1 MLNNKWTYLKRINL
15 KRYSWC
21 SDSLFDE
28 NYSGST
34 NLVLDD
40 LIPFESKDLSNRKK
54 KQRIVV
60 GHSVGFDRSY
70 IKEQY
75 FLQVKKLIINFFNK

>member
-1 MLNNKWTYLKRINL
+1 M
-15 KRYSWC
+15 
-21 SDSLFDE
+21 FDE

-40 LIPFESKDLSNRKK
+40 LIPFESKDLNNRKK

-60 GHSVGFDRSY
+60 GHNVGFDRSY

-75 FLQVKKLIINFFNK
+75 FLQVKKLFIIFFNQLEFIIILH